1 MFLFKFNYLLT
12 AYRSLLTIQI
22 MSRAKAEK
30 IKTDEFAKAG
40 TIVEIAQKLSDG
52 EGIRINFAKKGR
64 LNIDRPLPFLCV
76 YRKPTTSEDKGTA
89 HLILGEAAYLLA
101 DDDKDLS
108 KLIEAI
114 SKTLADRFGAF
125 LIIEVWSV
133 KSKEDISDEF
143 SFESKAD
150 FRIFTDKA
158 QEIPSTVETLKN
170 SLESLNIF
178 YFKTDVKIVSEKQFA
193 PPEMKPLLDAE
204 TIKNLGCLMIGLEV
218 SPIFR
223 DAASGDIYLSILRD
237 LRRKISSALQ
247 QTFFEF
253 VHVQTPERPTK
264 PQMLGRRMVVDAV
277 WTADAE
283 LSALSNTFDYLFA
296 VTPVNSSQAFA
307 EFEKCDFQ
315 NEPVFHY
322 RLLTIDPE
330 ELKRKLYSISFD
342 EIEDPTIAYLL
353 RDKRIELD
361 RQITLIED
369 RNTPRFLFESLQL
382 FPPVEDELLDLAKQI
397 LDAPKKS
404 GDKGKKLGAKT
415 VANLAREEIEYYQN
429 IYPPMK
435 AKVAIREDTPP
446 GLMVSHGDLMIG
458 HRTGIRESR
467 INALLQHEIGTHSV
481 TYFNGRAQPLKLL
494 YSGLPG
500 YEQLQEGL
508 AVFAE
513 YLVGGLSSARLRT
526 LAARVI
532 AVKRLTA
539 GKKFTE
545 VFDEFHSK
553 YKFTARTAFNI
564 VMRVFRGGGLTKD
577 AVYLR
582 GLVEVLEY
590 LKSGGD
596 IETLFIGKMGPEHV
610 SIVRELQWREV
621 LRTAPLAPRYM
632 KFPETGERLERVKQG
647 ISVLDLV

>member
-1 MFLFKFNYLLT
+1 
-12 AYRSLLTIQI
+12 
-22 MSRAKAEK
+22 MSRAKARK
-30 IKTDEFAKAG
+30 IKTFADAETIDEI
-40 TIVEIAQKLSDG
+40 TEELSDG
-52 EGIRINFAKKGR
+52 EGVRVNLAKKGR

-76 YRKPTTSEDKGTA
+76 YRKPSESEDKGTA
-89 HLILGEAAYLLA
+89 NLILGEAAYLLS
-101 DDDKDLS
+101 DDDKNLSDLVEAVS
-108 KLIEAI
+108 KI
-114 SKTLADRFGAF
+114 LADKFGAF
-125 LIIEVWSV
+125 LIIEVWSA
-133 KSKEDISDEF
+133 KSEEKKIENF
-143 SFESKAD
+143 SYDSKAK
-150 FRIFTDKA
+150 FRIFTNKSK
-158 QEIPSTVETLKN
+158 EVPSTVETLKK
-170 SLESLNIF
+170 SLESLKIS

-193 PPEMKPLLDAE
+193 PPEMPPLLDE
-204 TIKNLGCLMIGLEV
+204 KTLKNLGCLMIGLEV
-218 SPIFR
+218 SPVYR
-223 DAASGDIYLSILRD
+223 DSQTGKIYLSILRD
-237 LRRKISSALQ
+237 LRRKISCALQ

-264 PQMLGRRMVVDAV
+264 PQMLGRRKVVDAV
-277 WTADAE
+277 WAADAE

-296 VTPVNSSQAFA
+296 VTPVNANQAFD
-307 EFEKCDFQ
+307 EFKKCDFQ
-315 NEPVFHY
+315 DEPVFHY

-369 RNTPRFLFESLQL
+369 RNTPRFLYESLQL
-382 FPPVEDELLDLAKQI
+382 FPPVEDELLSLAKRI
-397 LDAPKKS
+397 WDAPKKT
-404 GDKGKKLGAKT
+404 GEKGEKLGAET
-415 VANLAREEIEYYQN
+415 VANLAYEEIEYYQSV
-429 IYPPMK
+429 YPKMT
-435 AKVAIREDTPP
+435 AKVEIREDTPP
-446 GLMVSHGDLMIG
+446 GLMVSHGNLMVG

-532 AVKRLTA
+532 AVKRLTS
-539 GKKFTE
+539 GKSFTE
-545 VFDEFHSK
+545 VFDELYSK

-564 VMRVFRGGGLTKD
+564 AMRVFRGGGLTKD

-582 GLVEVLEY
+582 GLMEVLEY
-590 LKSGGD
+590 LKNGGD
-596 IETLFIGKMGPEHV
+596 IETLFVGKMGPEHV
-610 SIVRELQWREV
+610 SIIRELQWREV
-621 LRTAPLAPRYM
+621 LRPAPLAPRYM
-632 KFPETGERLERVKQG
+632 TFPETVERLELAKKG